1 MVMMMMMMMEPVSVY
16 LTPPPSTGASQSE
29 SPAAKTPRRSL
40 HSFVAYWN
48 AAARDRRRWAKGAK
62 WCGNVQGPWK
72 MIRKTMETV

>member
-1 MVMMMMMMMEPVSVY
+1 MVMMMMMMEPVSVY

-48 AAARDRRRWAKGAK
+48 AAARDRRR
-62 WCGNVQGPWK
+62 
-72 MIRKTMETV
+72 